1 MTKIERFKKGNFLL
15 ILMKKSYTL
24 SKYGRDKRLV
34 QAVEEMGFDNLDVYH
49 KIDLL
54 KVFGYENLKG
64 GLSGLPANEM
74 AIDLL
79 CNILHNSA
87 LLSKMLIEH
96 QEAIEPENPLSPG
109 DLSQLVEEGIDTII
123 SRVNQAFQK
132 TYDYAVKRVAKYEA
146 GALAVQRTL
155 SSTQPAQPLEQRVKQ
170 EQPEQPK
177 QPEQPQK
184 PAQQQ
189 LPGIPPHRPSEES
202 YFYPGGKK
210 KRYRRRR
217 N

>member
-1 MTKIERFKKGNFLL
+1 
-15 ILMKKSYTL
+15 MKKSYTL
-24 SKYGRDKRLV
+24 SNYGRDKRLV

-64 GLSGLPANEM
+64 GLSGLPANEL

-79 CNILHNSA
+79 CNILNNSA

-96 QEAIEPENPLSPG
+96 QKAIEPENPLSPG
-109 DLSQLVEEGIDTII
+109 DLSQLVEEGIGTIV
-123 SRVNQAFQK
+123 SRVNQAFEK

-146 GALAVQRTL
+146 RALAVQGTL
-155 SSTQPAQPLEQRVKQ
+155 SSAQPAQPLEKRV
-170 EQPEQPK
+170 EQAQPK
-177 QPEQPQK
+177 QPAQPI
-184 PAQQQ
+184 QQQ
-189 LPGIPPHRPSEES
+189 LPGIPPHRPPDES

-210 KRYRRRR
+210 KRYRRRQK
-217 N
+217 